1 MMEKQTL
8 MITAVNRPDLLARIS
23 GLLSARALRI
33 ESITGG
39 PAKNPNIFKIRLVI
53 SGARN
58 RLGQIGRLID
68 NLVDTIKVV
77 DISGRRIEA
86 GAPAR
91 RDRRTFPVGELL

>member
-1 MMEKQTL
+1 MEKQTL

-39 PAKNPNIFKIRLVI
+39 PAKNPNIFKLRLVV
-53 SGARN
+53 SGTGN

-68 NLVDTIKVV
+68 NLIDTIKVV
-77 DISGRRIEA
+77 GVPEERVESR
-86 GAPAR
+86 APAR
-91 RDRRTFPVGELL
+91 RERRGFPVGELL